1 MKNIQVGDHAP
12 EFTWSARTGEQ
23 IHLSDFRDKKVV
35 VLFFYP
41 KDGTA
46 VCTKEACAFRD
57 AYDAFVEAGAVV
69 IGVSGDS
76 AERHSAFA
84 TQHNLPFYLVSDRD
98 GSLRQA
104 FGVPKTLG
112 LLPGRVTYVIDEGG
126 IVRLVFS
133 SAMTA
138 DRHVSE
144 AIKVVGELIRLK
156 QTTEYD
162 ARPGRT

>member
-1 MKNIQVGDHAP
+1 MKKIQVGDHAP
-12 EFTWSARTGEQ
+12 EFTWSSLTGEQ
-23 IHLSDFRDKKVV
+23 MCLSDFRDKKVV

-57 AYDAFVEAGAVV
+57 AYDRFVEAGAVV

-76 AERHSAFA
+76 AESHSAFA
-84 TQHNLPFYLVSDRD
+84 AQHNLPFYLVSDRD

-133 SAMTA
+133 APMTA
-138 DRHVSE
+138 SRHVSE

-156 QTTEYD
+156 QTTESNVC
-162 ARPGRT
+162 PEKT